1 MNVGALFHGCLDG
14 ENGKPP
20 VGEDS
25 GENEE
30 RLVAKLDRNR
40 SGKDHISPSALV
52 GSKADDQTEDG
63 GLSGSN
69 SS

>member
-1 MNVGALFHGCLDG
+1 M
-14 ENGKPP
+14 
-20 VGEDS
+20 GEDS

-52 GSKADDQTEDG
+52 GSKANDQTEDE